1 MVWGV
6 GDERRERR
14 ERRERLLESCGLK
27 GLQAFKKK
35 SETELTA
42 SILKKRSQ
50 THMRLKERFLIGRKR
65 TKCVLFHPV
74 KKFFEFFVC
83 HGSTSLMEFISEG
96 FLTAVVTE

>member
-42 SILKKRSQ
+42 SILKKKIPN
-50 THMRLKERFLIGRKR
+50 THEIKR
-65 TKCVLFHPV
+65 TLFNWTKEDKMCPV
-74 KKFFEFFVC
+74 
-83 HGSTSLMEFISEG
+83 SSS
-96 FLTAVVTE
+96 